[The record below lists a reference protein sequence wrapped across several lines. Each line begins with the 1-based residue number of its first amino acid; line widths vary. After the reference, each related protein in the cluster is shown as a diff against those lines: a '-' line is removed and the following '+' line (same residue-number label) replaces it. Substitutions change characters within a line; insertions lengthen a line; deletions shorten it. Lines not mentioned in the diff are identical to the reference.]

1 MKSSIRKTKHFSR
14 NKKTKKKIKHQIT
27 KNLFIQSGGVKFD
40 FSLKIPE
47 HQIPSLINLVSKHAN
62 TAKKILYKDDD
73 TKHLDVINRI
83 LEFPYFHKYEILIA
97 MLEFPTEYRY
107 ILNNS
112 EIISL
117 FNSSI
122 HCRHF
127 ISCLNFA
134 NASKINYLLDLCLF
148 PYIGSSKPAEDY
160 SIPIHNFI
168 QIIGISRPLY
178 ILFLDIDIKEIKFRD
193 IRIKSTD
200 STIDINLIEIYKFL
214 FNVKHNSLPILEEDE
229 DENII
234 KHLINIKKLLTLVPL
249 LEENYTYQLSGTKKQ
264 IINTGTLYNYILSV
278 LCPNKEIAKLLS
290 TTKNKEIKSLF
301 RELPTV
307 ASTAINSLTLDSS
320 LLKDDEI
327 LRSLELLFESQQLD
341 GSPDRRNFEFLYLPR
356 LCNTK
361 LPPAPEI
368 FECVIKIQ
376 HDNDN
381 YLKIKYNEEKE
392 YFRHIERNY
401 YNAEYDDIASE
412 PDYEGQA
419 RFDLNLRN
427 EYYIIT
433 DIINNL
439 LVTLNE
445 IPNPSEIGGTLLDIY
460 LTKEIYHKY
469 SNLFD
474 IGVSSA
480 EKLKYNVGN
489 GATIPFSWLKKHPD
503 ILYSKFTNH
512 NSKYQDEPEFK
523 IIHEIFHTKI
533 EEPTTKRT
541 VATLTPEE
549 SLKFNQDLLNWILK
563 ECPILI
569 STLAGDKIEIT
580 GCDLSTVEDIIRKI
594 KEIEL
599 GKDFVKYEKIHRT
612 KKVRC
617 FRKLKK
623 ILGVK
628 NPLVK
633 EKAIVMFY
641 LTHGSEML
649 DVDVLK
655 AYILLMIRGQENP
668 IRPSLTLIFNDT
680 DFQTTSRE
688 PASQFFTE
696 GGAADGPREGDIT
709 I

>member
-1 MKSSIRKTKHFSR
+1 MNNFFEFKKSYKYLLNTTFFITIIYFAFE
-14 NKKTKKKIKHQIT
+14 NKEFLEVYTNY
-27 KNLFIQSGGVKFD
+27 KNLKLENLYI
-40 FSLKIPE
+40 IT
-47 HQIPSLINLVSKHAN
+47 LIIIFRIFTHSYQTVY
-62 TAKKILYKDDD
+62 LYK
-73 TKHLDVINRI
+73 
-83 LEFPYFHKYEILIA
+83 
-97 MLEFPTEYRY
+97 
-107 ILNNS
+107 
-112 EIISL
+112 
-117 FNSSI
+117 
-122 HCRHF
+122 
-127 ISCLNFA
+127 
-134 NASKINYLLDLCLF
+134 
-148 PYIGSSKPAEDY
+148 IGNMD
-160 SIPIHNFI
+160 
-168 QIIGISRPLY
+168 
-178 ILFLDIDIKEIKFRD
+178 
-193 IRIKSTD
+193 
-200 STIDINLIEIYKFL
+200 
-214 FNVKHNSLPILEEDE
+214 
-229 DENII
+229 
-234 KHLINIKKLLTLVPL
+234 
-249 LEENYTYQLSGTKKQ
+249 
-264 IINTGTLYNYILSV
+264 LSV
-278 LCPNKEIAKLLS
+278 L
-290 TTKNKEIKSLF
+290 
-301 RELPTV
+301 
-307 ASTAINSLTLDSS
+307 
-320 LLKDDEI
+320 
-327 LRSLELLFESQQLD
+327 ESA
-341 GSPDRRNFEFLYLPR
+341 NLYLRTILGNFLSVLQPGS
-356 LCNTK
+356 
-361 LPPAPEI
+361 AY
-368 FECVIKIQ
+368 KIS
-376 HDNDN
+376 
-381 YLKIKYNEEKE
+381 YLKIKYNEENE
-392 YFRHIERNY
+392 DFRHIERNY
-401 YNAEYDDIASE
+401 YQADYDDIVST
-412 PDYEGQA
+412 PDYKGQD
-419 RFDLNLRN
+419 RFNFSFCN
-427 EYYIIT
+427 EYGIIT

-668 IRPSLTLIFNDT
+668 IRPSLTLIFNNT

-696 GGAADGPREGDIT
+696 GGAADGPRDIT